1 VPAGPVRH
9 WRPLLWQAT
18 NAMSVRNVILK
29 VHIYAGLLTFSQLMI
44 YGIAGLTATF
54 EGGLER
60 PKIPY
65 TVQYAP
71 FTPAPSATDKQ
82 VAAAVYATVRPSLAR
97 PVPDWYIRRTP
108 QNDMLLDFYNVNG
121 ILRVVVLEREHQ
133 LRIEHIRNN
142 VWLFLSDIH
151 AATPGDEEAPTIVR
165 AWAVYNEAA
174 MWCLLAFCA
183 SGLYLWLSTRARA
196 RWAWVCLG
204 SATAAFSALWF
215 SFR

>member
-1 VPAGPVRH
+1 
-9 WRPLLWQAT
+9 
-18 NAMSVRNVILK
+18 MSVRNVILK
-29 VHIYAGLLTFSQLMI
+29 VHIYAGLLTFAQLMI

-54 EGGLER
+54 ESGLER

-65 TVQYAP
+65 TVRYVP
-71 FTPAPSATDKQ
+71 FIPGPSASDKQ
-82 VAAAVYATVRPSLAR
+82 VAAAVFAAVKPALAR

-133 LRIEHIRNN
+133 LRVEHIRNN
-142 VWLFLSDIH
+142 SWLFLSDIH
-151 AATPGDEEAPTIVR
+151 AATPGDDGAPAIVR
-165 AWAVYNEAA
+165 AWAFYNEVA

-183 SGLYLWLSTRARA
+183 SGLYLWLSARARA
-196 RWAWVCLG
+196 PWAWACLG
-204 SATAAFSALWF
+204 SATAAFTALWF